1 MRLHTGAKPFKCPHC
16 EQRFRTSGHRKSH
29 IASHFKP
36 DTPKKRKTTKVASMD
51 TAALLVTM
59 AVDNQHQQQQPPT
72 QQQQQHQPQSQ
83 HQVMTSIQN
92 PVEMTQGLESSSPL
106 PSQMVS
112 IEPTMIS
119 NQASLVPV
127 SLTVS
132 GSEHLVG
139 NGIVGSTSAN
149 GATPVSG
156 SSGVAVANGGS
167 QLSESALAAH
177 VLQGLEG
184 IQLQLPGNLNQSIQI
199 MGLDTN
205 LMSQTI
211 HIDDSLLQQLQQG
224 SLNFTL
230 APNFVSSTPTQI
242 QLQPQSQ
249 TVMAPTSQEL
259 PAAITAGT
267 TAAQF
272 MPNTIQIHPVTMQD
286 PNIVMQPLSTIT
298 MAQNQGVADQTQQA
312 LHAAVVMNS
321 QETGLGPQGSFIVT
335 ESGDTQISV
344 DAVGDVQVDVSSN
357 MVTEP
362 DNLETVHDAAAI
374 MENEAVDT
382 MDGNTSVTDESLGT
396 IDQKGNHVCHLCTK
410 TFKRPSNLK
419 EHITNVH
426 ENDSQ
431 NQKKLKRTPHV
442 CTICNKAFQKP
453 SQLERHIR
461 IHTGERPFKCP
472 KCTKRFNQKNALQI
486 HLKQHSGEKPYKCIY
501 CELAFI
507 QKGNLKT
514 HIKRAHHVD
523 MVQSMNL
530 PPTIVPSV
538 TLSTDTV
545 SSNNTAVVTTAST
558 TDPAGGSSPK
568 ESGLDFADFFL
579 GNSPGE

>member
-59 AVDNQHQQQQPPT
+59 AVDNQQQQQQPPP

-139 NGIVGSTSAN
+139 NGIVGSTTAN

-267 TAAQF
+267 TTAQF

-335 ESGDTQISV
+335 ESGDTQV
-344 DAVGDVQVDVSSN
+344 
-357 MVTEP
+357 
-362 DNLETVHDAAAI
+362 
-374 MENEAVDT
+374 
-382 MDGNTSVTDESLGT
+382 
-396 IDQKGNHVCHLCTK
+396 
-410 TFKRPSNLK
+410 R
-419 EHITNVH
+419 
-426 ENDSQ
+426 
-431 NQKKLKRTPHV
+431 
-442 CTICNKAFQKP
+442 
-453 SQLERHIR
+453 
-461 IHTGERPFKCP
+461 
-472 KCTKRFNQKNALQI
+472 
-486 HLKQHSGEKPYKCIY
+486 Y
-501 CELAFI
+501 
-507 QKGNLKT
+507 
-514 HIKRAHHVD
+514 
-523 MVQSMNL
+523 
-530 PPTIVPSV
+530 
-538 TLSTDTV
+538 
-545 SSNNTAVVTTAST
+545 
-558 TDPAGGSSPK
+558 
-568 ESGLDFADFFL
+568 
-579 GNSPGE
+579 